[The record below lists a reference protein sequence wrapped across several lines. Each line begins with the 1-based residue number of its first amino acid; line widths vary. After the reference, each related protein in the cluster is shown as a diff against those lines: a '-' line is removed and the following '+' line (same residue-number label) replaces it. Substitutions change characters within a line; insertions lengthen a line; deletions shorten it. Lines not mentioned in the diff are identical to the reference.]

1 MLSFWVCVA
10 RHAQSTQNKKFACLY
25 IYLEKHG
32 GMKLGFCLQINTKV
46 FSKLLVSVWV
56 CMASNAESTQKNKFT
71 TSWQS
76 IRENVKNEVNIL
88 PTDKCQ
94 RLLQIATII
103 LGVNDQAYPNY
114 PK

>member
-1 MLSFWVCVA
+1 MGDEVRFLPANKHESFLQVVSISLGVHGQQC
-10 RHAQSTQNKKFACLY
+10 QKYPKKQVYNILAIF
-25 IYLEKHG
+25 
-32 GMKLGFCLQINTKV
+32 
-46 FSKLLVSVWV
+46 
-56 CMASNAESTQKNKFT
+56 
-71 TSWQS
+71 
-76 IRENVKNEVNIL
+76 RENVKNEVNIL